1 MTIKQSLASAIAGL
15 FLLTAGALPASA
27 QSCPELYSRMMGAYQ
42 SGAPQYGE
50 MLNRYN
56 SRCAGSPAPAGAPSR
71 RAGGQCEELR
81 LACENKGRLGEQGEG
96 NCRRYRET
104 CQRSSSR
111 QMCEELRMACMHKD
125 QLGEQG
131 EGNCRRYRET
141 CRR

>member
-1 MTIKQSLASAIAGL
+1 MVTRKLVASTLAGL
-15 FLLTAGALPASA
+15 FLLAGGALPVSA
-27 QSCPELYSRMMGAYQ
+27 QSCPDLYNRMMGAYQ

-56 SRCAGSPAPAGAPSR
+56 ARCAASAPAGTPTR
-71 RAGGQCEELR
+71 RAGNQCEELR
-81 LACENKGRLGEQGEG
+81 LACENKDRLGEQGEG
-96 NCRRYRET
+96 NCRKYRQT
-104 CQRSSSR
+104 CQGPSP

-131 EGNCRRYRET
+131 AGNCRQYRET